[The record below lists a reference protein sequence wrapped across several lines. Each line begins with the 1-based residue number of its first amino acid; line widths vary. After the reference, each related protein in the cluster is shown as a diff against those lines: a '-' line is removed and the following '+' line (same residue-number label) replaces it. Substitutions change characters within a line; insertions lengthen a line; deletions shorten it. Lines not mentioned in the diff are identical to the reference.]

1 MFGGVARVL
10 LVDSIEE
17 PANDLEAVIHSCD
30 VDEEASKA
38 VNKTDAAT

>member
-1 MFGGVARVL
+1 MFGGGARVL

-30 VDEEASKA
+30 VDEASKA